1 MYIRLKL
8 LFFSFFFIC
17 SLLSEAQKKGANDAI
32 YSGAPWFDNKG
43 NIVSAH
49 GACVVK
55 ENGRYYFFGEKHY
68 DNSNAFA
75 GFNCY
80 SSTDLYNW
88 KFERLALP
96 VQKSG
101 KLGVNRV
108 GERVKVL
115 KSPSTGEFVMFMHV
129 DSTNYKDQYVGY
141 ATSDKIT
148 GPYTF
153 KGALLFNGMPIQKW
167 DMGVFQDF
175 DGSGYVL
182 IHGGEIYELS
192 ADFKSVK
199 SQVHKSMTAGFE
211 SPTMFRKD
219 SIYYFLGS
227 HLTSWERNDNYYYT
241 SKSLKGPWTYQG
253 LFTPE
258 GSLTWNSQSTFV
270 LPVAGSKDTTF
281 IFMGDRWAYPKQASA
296 ATYVWQPIKVDGHKI
311 SIPEYQAGWKINT
324 ATGELST
331 VKQGRT
337 IDNSDEKQIQ
347 YKGNWQHQLSDTL
360 SLSRSDI
367 KGDTFSFSFSG
378 SRVAFYG
385 QASPDGGHALV
396 TVINSKGK
404 SLVSS
409 VVDMYCKYPTSTLK
423 FISPVLKKGSYTLRI
438 QVLGERGNW
447 SDKKKNV
454 YGSTGYF
461 VSLDKIIISE

>member
-1 MYIRLKL
+1 MLS
-8 LFFSFFFIC
+8 SFI
-17 SLLSEAQKKGANDAI
+17 SLAQKKCANDAI
-32 YSGAPWFDNKG
+32 YSGCPWFDNKG
-43 NIVSAH
+43 NIVGAH
-49 GACVVK
+49 GGCVIK
-55 ENGRYYFFGEKHY
+55 ENGVYYFFGEKHY

-80 SSTDLYNW
+80 SSRDLYNW

-101 KLGVNRV
+101 KLGENRV

-129 DSTNYKDQYVGY
+129 DSINYKDQFVGY
-141 ATSDKIT
+141 ATSKKIT
-148 GPYTF
+148 GPYAF
-153 KGALLFNGMPIQKW
+153 KGPLLFDGKPIQKW
-167 DMGVFQDF
+167 DMGAFQDF
-175 DGSGYVL
+175 DGSGYIL
-182 IHGGEIYELS
+182 IHGGEIYKLS
-192 ADFKSVK
+192 DDYKSV
-199 SQVHKSMTAGFE
+199 STQVHKAMVSGFE

-241 SKSLKGPWTYQG
+241 STSLAGPWLSQG

-296 ATYVWQPIKVDGHKI
+296 ASYVWQPMEVDGHKI
-311 SIPEYQAGWKINT
+311 SIPVFQSGWKINT
-324 ATGELST
+324 ATGETGGVHL
-331 VKQGRT
+331 GRT
-337 IDNSDEKQIQ
+337 IDNSDTKQIR
-347 YKGNWQHQLSDTL
+347 YKGNWKHELSDTL

-367 KGDTFSFSFSG
+367 KGDTFSYDFFG

-385 QASPDGGHALV
+385 QASSDAGHAL
-396 TVINSKGK
+396 IKILNNKGK
-404 SLVSS
+404 VVVSS

-423 FISPVLKKGSYTLRI
+423 FISPALKKGNYTFTVE
-438 QVLGERGNW
+438 VLGEKGNW

-461 VSLDKIIISE
+461 VTVDKIVTSK